1 MRKIILRRLLQ
12 NIVLVVVIVL
22 VVFVLMRLTAGDPA
36 RMKAPVFASDQILQ
50 SYREQFGTD
59 KPLTTQL
66 WDVRCRVFPTA
77 ISAPHS
83 AINNQSSI

>member
-50 SYREQFGTD
+50 SYREQFE
-59 KPLTTQL
+59 
-66 WDVRCRVFPTA
+66 FPV
-77 ISAPHS
+77 
-83 AINNQSSI
+83 QEQKD